1 MKNKKLP
8 VIIAAIGILMVS
20 FVIGTGFTKRT
31 DVILTDYSVSE
42 DGAEIILKT
51 SVASSMGYI
60 RGFKNDGGG
69 VKPHYLT
76 FYATFGG
83 LNSTFGAKNEFV
95 LEVDE
100 DDSEIYFNR
109 TDGGYELVL
118 QKDAQ
123 TGVWGKRP

>member
-8 VIIAAIGILMVS
+8 VIIAVIGVLMVS

-51 SVASSMGYI
+51 SVASSAGYI

-118 QKDAQ
+118 QKDAK
-123 TGVWGKRP
+123 TGVWGKTP

>member
-8 VIIAAIGILMVS
+8 VIIAAICVLMVS

-123 TGVWGKRP
+123 TGVWGKTP

>member
-8 VIIAAIGILMVS
+8 VIIAVIGVLLVS

-51 SVASSMGYI
+51 SVASSAGYI

-83 LNSTFGAKNEFV
+83 PNSTFGAKNEFV

-123 TGVWGKRP
+123 TGVWGKTP

>member
-8 VIIAAIGILMVS
+8 VIIAAICVLMVS

-51 SVASSMGYI
+51 SVASSAGYI

>member
-51 SVASSMGYI
+51 SVASSAGYI

-123 TGVWGKRP
+123 TGVWGKTP

>member
-8 VIIAAIGILMVS
+8 VIIAVIGVLMVS

-51 SVASSMGYI
+51 SVASSAGYI

-123 TGVWGKRP
+123 TGVWEKTP

>member
-8 VIIAAIGILMVS
+8 VIIAAIGVLMVS
-20 FVIGTGFTKRT
+20 FVIGTGFTKQT

-42 DGAEIILKT
+42 DGTKIILKT
-51 SVASSMGYI
+51 SAASSMGYI

-123 TGVWGKRP
+123 TGVWGKTP

>member
-8 VIIAAIGILMVS
+8 VIIAAIGVLMVS

-51 SVASSMGYI
+51 SVASSAGYI

-123 TGVWGKRP
+123 TGVWGKTP